1 VAHVRLVFVLAAG
14 SFAVPPGLAAQADQI
29 AAGVHAADLHDF
41 LAATSHF
48 EAALRH
54 DPSSY
59 EANWRL
65 ALVLIDVAK
74 QTPDRLKSSARDSL
88 YLQAE
93 SYARHA
99 VAAKPDGAEG
109 HFAVANA
116 IGRGS
121 LSMSAR
127 EKVRRATEVRAE
139 ALRAIEL
146 DPHHDGAWH
155 ILGRWNAEV
164 ERLPSLER
172 FFARTFLGG
181 AVFGTASWDEAERDL
196 RLAVQYAPTR
206 IVHRFDLAEILVSRK
221 EWAAARQQLEM
232 VASLPSVDVS
242 DTSYKRQA
250 RELMPKV
257 MEKLGK

>member
-14 SFAVPPGLAAQADQI
+14 SFAVPAGLAAQADQI

-41 LAATSHF
+41 LAASSHF
-48 EAALRH
+48 EAALRR
-54 DPSSY
+54 DPASY

-74 QTPDRLKSSARDSL
+74 QTPDRLKSAARDSL

-99 VAAKPDGAEG
+99 VAAKPDGADG

-127 EKVRRATEVRAE
+127 AKVRRATEVRAE

-164 ERLPSLER
+164 ERLPALER

-221 EWAAARQQLEM
+221 EWAAARQQLEV

-257 MEKLGK
+257 IEKLGK